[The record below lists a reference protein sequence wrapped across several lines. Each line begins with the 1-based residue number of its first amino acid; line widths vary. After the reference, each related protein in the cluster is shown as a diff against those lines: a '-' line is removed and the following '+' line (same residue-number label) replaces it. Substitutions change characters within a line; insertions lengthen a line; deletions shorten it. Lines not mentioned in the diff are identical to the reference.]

1 MKKALLVLFTVL
13 MLFAF
18 VGCDKDKSDEMAQTF
33 VDFTD
38 TFGDVFLIG
47 RLFRAG
53 EVNLSTEE
61 YDASAENKNT
71 LTLIVEDLLW
81 SEGNKGTLLKV
92 EQKEGTAV
100 VKEEYDK
107 ETNTNKLSFVA
118 NGIIVSISYS
128 NDEGETK
135 TAKFSMSGNHEQ
147 TYIDNWDEKGEAVG
161 SFSITSVV
169 LNGRSYKDAT
179 ATIHLG
185 RQGLRF
191 TAATC
196 DGKDVNLDILNAS
209 NLLQRN

>member
-1 MKKALLVLFTVL
+1 MKKFLLALFAVL

-47 RLFRAG
+47 RLFREG

-61 YDASAENKNT
+61 YDATAENKNT

-81 SEGNKGTLLKV
+81 SEGSKKGTLLKV
-92 EQKEGTAV
+92 EQNEGTAV

-107 ETNTNKLSFVA
+107 KTNTNKVSIVA

-128 NDEGETK
+128 DEKGQTQV
-135 TAKFSMSGNHEQ
+135 AKFSMSGNYEQ
-147 TYIDNWDEKGEAVG
+147 TYIDNWDEKEEAVS

-169 LNGRSYKDAT
+169 LNGRSYKDAI
-179 ATIHLG
+179 ATIHMS
-185 RQGLRF
+185 RQGSRF
-191 TAATC
+191 TAASC
-196 DGKDVNLDILNAS
+196 DGKDVNLDILNAA
-209 NLLQRN
+209 NLLR

>member
-1 MKKALLVLFTVL
+1 MKKFLLALFAVL

-18 VGCDKDKSDEMAQTF
+18 VGCDKDKSDEMAQSF

-47 RLFRAG
+47 RLFREG

-61 YDASAENKNT
+61 YDATAENKNT

-81 SEGNKGTLLKV
+81 SEGSKKGILLKV
-92 EQKEGTAV
+92 EQNEGTAV

-107 ETNTNKLSFVA
+107 KTNTNKVSIVA

-128 NDEGETK
+128 DEKGQTQV
-135 TAKFSMSGNHEQ
+135 AKFSMSGNYEQ
-147 TYIDNWDEKGEAVG
+147 TYIDNWDEKEEAVS

-179 ATIHLG
+179 ATIHMS
-185 RQGLRF
+185 RQGSRF
-191 TAATC
+191 TAASC
-196 DGKDVNLDILNAS
+196 DGKDVNLDILNAA
-209 NLLQRN
+209 NLLR

>member
-18 VGCDKDKSDEMAQTF
+18 VSCDKDKSDEMAHTF
-33 VDFTD
+33 VDFSD
-38 TFGDVFLIG
+38 TFGDVFLLG
-47 RLFRAG
+47 RLFREG
-53 EVNLSTEE
+53 EVDLSTEE
-61 YDASAENKNT
+61 YDATAENKNT

-107 ETNTNKLSFVA
+107 ETNTRKFSVSA
-118 NGIIVSISYS
+118 KGIIVSISYS
-128 NDEGETK
+128 DDEGNTK
-135 TAKFSMSGNHEQ
+135 VAKFSMSGSSEH
-147 TYIDNWDEKGEAVG
+147 TIVEKNEKEAVY
-161 SFSITSVV
+161 SFSVTSAV
-169 LNGRSYKDAT
+169 LNGRTYKDVT
-179 ATIHLG
+179 ATVFMSS
-185 RQGLRF
+185 QGSKF

-196 DGKDVNLDILNAS
+196 DGKDVNLDILNAA